1 MTSVVRDVFRVLG
14 DCVKSFFKNSW
25 EFFLG
30 HVFGAASIIL
40 AFIAESEQDRVALIY
55 FLVLVLCVT
64 ASCIA
69 FCLTIFV
76 RALREFLRVC
86 FAPFRLVKYTKYT
99 TARVPCFSAMLW
111 IPRDWLK
118 LDKKEF
124 YAKVRAQIRGQ
135 I

>member
-1 MTSVVRDVFRVLG
+1 MKDARYIFRALWN
-14 DCVKSFFKNSW
+14 CVKSFFKNSW
-25 EFFLG
+25 EFFIG
-30 HVFGAASIIL
+30 HVFGAVCIIL
-40 AFIAESEQDRVALIY
+40 SFIAESEQDRVALIY

-69 FCLTIFV
+69 FCLTIAV
-76 RALREFLRVC
+76 KALREFLRVC
-86 FAPFRLVKYTKYT
+86 LAPFIQVKYTKYT

-118 LDKKEF
+118 LEKKEF
-124 YAKVRAQIRGQ
+124 YARVRAQIRGQ